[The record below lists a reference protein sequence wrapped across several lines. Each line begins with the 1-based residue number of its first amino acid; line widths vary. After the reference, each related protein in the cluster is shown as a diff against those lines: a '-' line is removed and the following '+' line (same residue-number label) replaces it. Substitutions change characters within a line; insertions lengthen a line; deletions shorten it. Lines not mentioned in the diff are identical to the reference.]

1 MVAITRLDCA
11 GRTLDFSRTRIM
23 GILNI
28 TPDSFYSGSR
38 YQDMDTIL
46 RVADVMVS
54 GGVDIF
60 DVGGES
66 TRPGADGKV
75 VTCEM
80 ELERVLPVVE
90 ALNARFDQVISVD
103 TSSALVMTETA
114 KAGAGIIND
123 VRALHREGALQ
134 AAVQTGLPVVL
145 MHSLVDQPE
154 PGVEPCYDDVTS
166 EVCQYLLNRV
176 SDCEAVGIPGN
187 RIVLDPGFGGG
198 MFGKTPKQNLSLL
211 KHLDRLVKSGFP
223 VLAGLSRK
231 SFMQA
236 QLGKPAAELLSG
248 SLAVALM
255 AAQAGARIIRVHDV
269 AETRDVITM
278 LEAVQQAQ

>member
-1 MVAITRLDCA
+1 MVAMTRLDCA

-46 RVADVMVS
+46 RVADAMVND
-54 GGVDIF
+54 GVDIF

-75 VTCEM
+75 VTGEM

-90 ALNARFDQVISVD
+90 ALNARFDKVISVD
-103 TSSALVMTETA
+103 TSSALVMTEAA

-134 AAVQTGLPVVL
+134 AAAQTGLPVVL

-154 PGVEPCYDDVTS
+154 PGFVPCYYDVAS

-176 SDCEAVGIPGN
+176 SGCEAAGISRD
-187 RIVLDPGFGGG
+187 RIILDPGFGGG

-211 KHLDRLVKSGFP
+211 KHLNGLVKSGIP

-231 SFMQA
+231 SFMQV
-236 QLGKPAAELLSG
+236 QLDKPAAELLSG

-269 AETRDVITM
+269 AETRDVVTM
-278 LEAVQQAQ
+278 LEAVQQAE

>member
-1 MVAITRLDCA
+1 MTKLDCA
-11 GRTLDFSRTRIM
+11 GRTLDLSRTRIM

-46 RVADVMVS
+46 RVADSMVND
-54 GGVDIF
+54 GVDIF

-75 VTCEM
+75 VTSEM

-90 ALNARFDQVISVD
+90 ALNARFDKVISVD
-103 TSSALVMTETA
+103 TSSALVMTEVA
-114 KAGAGIIND
+114 KIGAGMIND
-123 VRALHREGALQ
+123 VRALRREGALQ
-134 AAVQTGLPVVL
+134 AAARTGLPVVL

-154 PGVEPCYDDVTS
+154 PGFEPHYHNVAD

-176 SDCEAVGIPGN
+176 SDCEAAGIPKD
-187 RIVLDPGFGGG
+187 RIILDPGFGGG

-211 KHLDRLVKSGFP
+211 KHCDKLAGTGFP

-231 SFMQA
+231 SFMQV
-236 QLGKPAAELLSG
+236 QLGKAADELLSG

-255 AAQAGARIIRVHDV
+255 AVQAGARIIRVHDV
-269 AETRDVITM
+269 AETRDVVTM
-278 LEAVQQAQ
+278 LEAVQQAE

>member
-1 MVAITRLDCA
+1 MVAMTKLNCA
-11 GRTLDFSRTRIM
+11 GRTLDFNRTRVM
-23 GILNI
+23 GVLNV

-46 RVADVMVS
+46 RVADAMVND
-54 GGVDIF
+54 GVDIF

-66 TRPGADGKV
+66 TRPGADGKGV
-75 VTCEM
+75 ACEV

-114 KAGAGIIND
+114 KVGAGIIND

-134 AAVQTGLPVVL
+134 AAAQTGLPVVL

-154 PGVEPCYDDVTS
+154 PGFVPCYDDVAS

-176 SDCEAVGIPGN
+176 SDCEAAGIQ
-187 RIVLDPGFGGG
+187 RDRMILDPGFGGG

-211 KHLDRLVKSGFP
+211 KHLDRLVESGFP

-231 SFMQA
+231 SFMQV

-248 SLAVALM
+248 SLAVALI
-255 AAQAGARIIRVHDV
+255 AVQAGAHIIRVHDV
-269 AETRDVITM
+269 AETRDVVTM
-278 LEAVQQAQ
+278 LEAVQQAE

>member
-1 MVAITRLDCA
+1 MVAMTRLDCA

-46 RVADVMVS
+46 RVADAMVND
-54 GGVDIF
+54 GVDIF

-75 VTCEM
+75 VTGEM

-90 ALNARFDQVISVD
+90 ALNTRFDKVISVD
-103 TSSALVMTETA
+103 TSSALVMTEAA

-134 AAVQTGLPVVL
+134 AAAQTGLPVVL

-154 PGVEPCYDDVTS
+154 PGFVPCYDDVAR
-166 EVCQYLLNRV
+166 EVCQYLLSRV
-176 SDCEAVGIPGN
+176 SDCEIAGISKD
-187 RIVLDPGFGGG
+187 RIILDPGFGGG

-211 KHLDRLVKSGFP
+211 KHLDRLVESGFP

-231 SFMQA
+231 SFMKV
-236 QLGKPAAELLSG
+236 QLDKPAAGLLSG

-269 AETRDVITM
+269 AETRDVVAM
-278 LEAVQQAQ
+278 LEAVQQAE